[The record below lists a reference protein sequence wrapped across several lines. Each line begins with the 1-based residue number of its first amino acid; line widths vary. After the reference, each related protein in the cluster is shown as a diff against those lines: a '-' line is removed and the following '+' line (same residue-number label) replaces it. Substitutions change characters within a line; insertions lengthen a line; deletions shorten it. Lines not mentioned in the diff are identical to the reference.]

1 MIRPIYLFLLFFFFS
16 KNCIGQYRNQILFP
30 GENGTHLLNL
40 LFDNYKTSNVLSYT
54 DARVKLYKE
63 IYNVH
68 DTVYCVYSH
77 HGLYLDPNYSNPI
90 DYLSKGGSNNG
101 INCEHTFPQ
110 SKGADAG
117 NARSDMHHLFPAR
130 AAVNEARS
138 NYPYSEID
146 DTKTKTWYYLAE
158 ELAAKPKTLV
168 DEYSESLSGF
178 FEPREDHKGNVARAI
193 FYFFTMY
200 EIQSDR
206 AFFESM
212 RPTLCH
218 WHMQDPVDSLE
229 WKRTF
234 MISQYQDGKANPFVL
249 DCTLPQRCYC
259 EGLINCIS
267 GIEGVKFE
275 GADNLI
281 SPNPA
286 SDLIRIY
293 LNASDFSITQFRIT
307 SMDGKLILAKE
318 FSEPVATGHIDL
330 NISEWTS
337 GIYIVRWETFG
348 GKIATSRLIKL

>member
-1 MIRPIYLFLLFFFFS
+1 
-16 KNCIGQYRNQILFP
+16 
-30 GENGTHLLNL
+30 
-40 LFDNYKTSNVLSYT
+40 
-54 DARVKLYKE
+54 
-63 IYNVH
+63 
-68 DTVYCVYSH
+68 
-77 HGLYLDPNYSNPI
+77 
-90 DYLSKGGSNNG
+90 
-101 INCEHTFPQ
+101 
-110 SKGADAG
+110 
-117 NARSDMHHLFPAR
+117 
-130 AAVNEARS
+130 
-138 NYPYSEID
+138 
-146 DTKTKTWYYLAE
+146 
-158 ELAAKPKTLV
+158 
-168 DEYSESLSGF
+168 
-178 FEPREDHKGNVARAI
+178 
-193 FYFFTMY
+193 
-200 EIQSDR
+200 
-206 AFFESM
+206 
-212 RPTLCH
+212 
-218 WHMQDPVDSLE
+218 
-229 WKRTF
+229 